1 MPVSGTEKTCRIGGR
16 VSKETSKSS
25 GMKEAIYWVTN
36 DWTLIRRIREKYR
49 LPQQMNINYT
59 TYAEVD
65 ENTLAQL
72 KKGEPK
78 FLIIRKIEK

>member
-1 MPVSGTEKTCRIGGR
+1 MHGCRKWHMRYSGLYRLQRMNVS
-16 VSKETSKSS
+16 
-25 GMKEAIYWVTN
+25 IYWVTN
-36 DWTLIRRIREKYR
+36 DWSLIRRIREKYR

-65 ENTLAQL
+65 EETLAQL

>member
-1 MPVSGTEKTCRIGGR
+1 MKVS
-16 VSKETSKSS
+16 
-25 GMKEAIYWVTN
+25 IYWVTN
-36 DWTLIRRIREKYR
+36 DWDLIRRIREKYG

-65 ENTLAQL
+65 EETLVQL

>member
-1 MPVSGTEKTCRIGGR
+1 MRYSGLYRLQRMNVS
-16 VSKETSKSS
+16 
-25 GMKEAIYWVTN
+25 IYWVTN
-36 DWTLIRRIREKYR
+36 DWSLIRRIREKYR

-65 ENTLAQL
+65 EETLAQL